1 MRVLNERGAR
11 RARALILGLA
21 GAGFAASFTAGAANA
36 ADTWE
41 MYTYNPVATVAGV
54 RGLAKVAETVEK
66 ETDGQLKIKLHLGG
80 SLPIK
85 STNITQAVGDNI
97 VQMGADSFFTG
108 NIPMAGVI
116 RLPMLVRDDAEYAKA
131 LAIVEPYMTAAYA
144 KKGIVV
150 LGVYSYPQQV
160 AWSRKPLSSLGE
172 IKGQKLR
179 VTSPEQGEFLKRYG
193 GTSVTLGA
201 PEVPAAIDRGVI
213 DGGFTASSGL
223 GWVWR
228 DLVKYNY
235 RLGLNYVNSV
245 VIANKESFD
254 KLSPDAQG
262 KLRKAVAEAVPWITA
277 TMREDEQEL
286 TRKLAA
292 AGITVTE
299 AKPEDVQEAQKTMA
313 PYWDEWAK
321 SRGPD
326 AVEALGKIRTAL
338 GR

>member
-1 MRVLNERGAR
+1 MSVLNGCGAR
-11 RARALILGLA
+11 RALTLAAAVATVAAGLSA
-21 GAGFAASFTAGAANA
+21 GPAVAAA
-36 ADTWE
+36 TWE

-54 RGLAKVAETVEK
+54 RGLVTAAETVEK
-66 ETDGQLKIKLHLGG
+66 ETGGQLKIKLHLGG

-85 STNITQAVGDNI
+85 ATNITQAVGDNI

-116 RLPMLVRDDAEYAKA
+116 RLPMLLHDDAEYAKA

-160 AWSRKPLSSLGE
+160 AWSRKPLASLGE

-201 PEVPAAIDRGVI
+201 AEVPAAIDRGVI

-228 DLVKYNY
+228 DLVKHNY
-235 RLGLNYVNSV
+235 RIGVNYVNSV
-245 VIANKESFD
+245 VIANKEAFD
-254 KLSPDAQG
+254 ALSPDAQG
-262 KLRKAVAEAVPWITA
+262 KLRKAVTEATPWITA

-286 TRKLAA
+286 TRKLAE
-292 AGITVTE
+292 AGITVTA
-299 AKPEDVQEAQKTMA
+299 AKPEDVQDAQKAMA

-321 SRGPD
+321 AHGPD
-326 AVEALGKIRTAL
+326 AIEALGKIRTAL